1 MGNPYLNR
9 DESIILTTHN
19 VFFNSIITEVIFTTQ
34 RLIFFDSGHAQLRY
48 QTIPLATIETVLIR
62 EDNQGNPVIFL
73 SISPL
78 NPDSPPQSR
87 ELTFSRQTTGDRKQ
101 ECEAWVKQLKEQIA
115 LVRQLKLSPTPPPVS
130 NHETDIIFEDIG
142 PNGTEQVPS
151 GETIPQQ
158 EAGPDKT
165 LVNTPLTWREA
176 DIGTAE
182 VLPDT
187 IIFQETEPG
196 VSPVQ
201 DSLAVPETDSLSSRF
216 HPPPDQPSRPKLIAV
231 TVIIV
236 ILAIV
241 AGAFIYSMILPG
253 NTSEPPVPQVT
264 PSIVPDTTAIPTP
277 AITPNP
283 TPQTTRTLTATPT
296 PAPMIPEKGVWV
308 KVQYAGNFIG
318 RVGTSGNLNQ
328 VNATGDQYYQVPIN
342 DGIVEVVIQKQ
353 DGSGDV
359 LTVEIYQNGRLV
371 TRSTKATPYGT
382 IDIHETVKRG

>member
-19 VFFNSIITEVIFTTQ
+19 VFFNSIVTEVIFTNQ

-48 QTIPLATIETVLIR
+48 QTIPLATIETVMIR

-78 NPDSPPQSR
+78 TPDSPPQSR

-101 ECEAWVKQLKEQIA
+101 EGITWVKQLKEQIA
-115 LVRQLKLSPTPPPVS
+115 LVRQQKLSPTPPTVS
-130 NHETDIIFEDIG
+130 HQDTDIIFEDIKTS
-142 PNGTEQVPS
+142 GTAQVHS

-187 IIFQETEPG
+187 LIPPAAETEG
-196 VSPVQ
+196 LPVQ
-201 DSLAVPETDSLSSRF
+201 DSPAVPETDSLSSRF
-216 HPPPDQPSRPKLIAV
+216 HPPSDQPSRPKLIAV

-253 NTSEPPVPQVT
+253 NTIEPPVAQVT
-264 PSIVPDTTAIPTP
+264 PSIVPATTPIPTS
-277 AITPNP
+277 TVTP
-283 TPQTTRTLTATPT
+283 TPQITRTQTPT
-296 PAPMIPEKGVWV
+296 PVPTLMIPEKGVWV
-308 KVQYAGNFIG
+308 KVHYAGNFIG
-318 RVGTSGNLNQ
+318 RVGTSGNLQQ
-328 VNATGDQYYQVPIN
+328 VNATGDQYYQIPIN

-353 DGSGDV
+353 DGSGEV
-359 LTVEIYQNGRLV
+359 LTIEVYQNGRLV
-371 TRSTKATPYGT
+371 TRSTKATPYGS
-382 IDIHETVKRG
+382 IEIHETVKRG